1 MTPVRALGR
10 LTPDQRAIRDAVR
23 TLARER
29 VAPRA
34 AEIDRSAE
42 FPQDLRELLA
52 EQGILGLPF
61 PERHGGL
68 GADLLTICLA
78 IEALSAACATTGLI
92 LAVQELGALPLLL
105 AGSEEQLGRFVPG
118 LASGRDLIAFALTEA
133 DAGSDSSGVRARAV
147 RDGET
152 YVLSGVK
159 RFISQD
165 RWRASSRCSRSPTRK
180 RTGTTGCRP
189 SSWRRQARASA

>member
-52 EQGILGLPF
+52 EQG
-61 PERHGGL
+61 
-68 GADLLTICLA
+68 
-78 IEALSAACATTGLI
+78 SWACPSPSGM
-92 LAVQELGALPLLL
+92 
-105 AGSEEQLGRFVPG
+105 AGS
-118 LASGRDLIAFALTEA
+118 
-133 DAGSDSSGVRARAV
+133 AR
-147 RDGET
+147 T
-152 YVLSGVK
+152 
-159 RFISQD
+159 
-165 RWRASSRCSRSPTRK
+165 C
-180 RTGTTGCRP
+180 
-189 SSWRRQARASA
+189 